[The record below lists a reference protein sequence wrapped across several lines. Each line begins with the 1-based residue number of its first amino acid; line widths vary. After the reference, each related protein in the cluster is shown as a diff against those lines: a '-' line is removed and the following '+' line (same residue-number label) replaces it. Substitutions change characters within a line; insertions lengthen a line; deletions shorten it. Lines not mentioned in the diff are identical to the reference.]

1 MGYGNHALTRRIVDR
16 IFDSKPRPYGSSK
29 HRDFMTYEHFVF
41 FYLAEKDK
49 SSPISQRYWFRLLD
63 LDQDGAIDVQDMEY
77 FFEEQQDRM
86 DSLGH
91 DIVLFEDMLCQI
103 TDMIRPTCEGRFTT
117 KDLLRIDPRRATVF
131 FDVLFNLEAFLQF
144 EQRDPFLERQQYGE
158 QGPRLT
164 PWEIYA
170 RDEYKRLA
178 REEEM
183 REREGRSSLSGD
195 DYDDDEMVDL
205 LAEKA
210 EDLRLEFDD
219 EDDDEDVMDEW
230 KKR

>member
-1 MGYGNHALTRRIVDR
+1 
-16 IFDSKPRPYGSSK
+16 
-29 HRDFMTYEHFVF
+29 
-41 FYLAEKDK
+41 
-49 SSPISQRYWFRLLD
+49 
-63 LDQDGAIDVQDMEY
+63 MEY

>member
-1 MGYGNHALTRRIVDR
+1 MLGYGNHALTRRIVDR

-103 TDMIRPTCEGRFTT
+103 TDMIRPTREGRFTT
-117 KDLLRIDPRRATVF
+117 KICYESIL
-131 FDVLFNLEAFLQF
+131 DVLRYFSTCSSILKPFFNSSNAIHFWSDNTVS
-144 EQRDPFLERQQYGE
+144 R
-158 QGPRLT
+158 
-164 PWEIYA
+164 A
-170 RDEYKRLA
+170 RD
-178 REEEM
+178 
-183 REREGRSSLSGD
+183 
-195 DYDDDEMVDL
+195 
-205 LAEKA
+205 
-210 EDLRLEFDD
+210 
-219 EDDDEDVMDEW
+219 
-230 KKR
+230 